1 MSRIFL
7 FLLCSDTGSEKR
19 LKLQEHH
26 CFAVLDDHV
35 CLLDCIA
42 LDLQEMD
49 VFAAERLPCYS
60 TDSGPKAES
69 ADLLFPSYSVR
80 RIGDNLLKDR
90 CRLQLKVER
99 NLDKY
104 GSAFFII

>member
-1 MSRIFL
+1 M
-7 FLLCSDTGSEKR
+7 
-19 LKLQEHH
+19 
-26 CFAVLDDHV
+26 

-49 VFAAERLPCYS
+49 IFAAERLPCYPN
-60 TDSGPKAES
+60 DGGQKPES
-69 ADLLFPSYSVR
+69 ADLFFPSYSVR

-90 CRLQLKVER
+90 CRLELKVER

-104 GSAFFII
+104 GFVFFSQVLENVAHKRSMPVPLDSMVWPRHC